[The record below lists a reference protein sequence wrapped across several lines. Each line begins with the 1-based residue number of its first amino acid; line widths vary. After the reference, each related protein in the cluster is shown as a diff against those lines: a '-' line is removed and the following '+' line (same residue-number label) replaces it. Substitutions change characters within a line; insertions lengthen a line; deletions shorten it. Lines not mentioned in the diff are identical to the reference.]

1 MDEASR
7 LPSQSPGVLD
17 TQLST
22 SEGWKTE
29 STLEPLSAFKIGIP
43 DKEYSFLT
51 TRPLLHCSGILFFF
65 LLKWRLTFV
74 RRFSYIVASVIKGP
88 FSGLKQFLVTKSSF
102 YFTLKAL
109 FVLEI
114 FKFLS
119 LHIGQVK
126 KQLDLKAK
134 VDFKFMTS

>member
-1 MDEASR
+1 MFVQTFKTVSKHEGGSPENTPENPRLVILYWFTNLMGYFVEVNLCIKETLWSFFMDEASR

-65 LLKWRLTFV
+65 SLEMKTNFRT
-74 RRFSYIVASVIKGP
+74 
-88 FSGLKQFLVTKSSF
+88 Q
-102 YFTLKAL
+102 
-109 FVLEI
+109 VLI
-114 FKFLS
+114 YCCKC
-119 LHIGQVK
+119 H
-126 KQLDLKAK
+126 
-134 VDFKFMTS
+134 